1 MDRRG
6 LIFGL
11 IAYGLWGVLPL
22 YWKVIRH
29 VPAQEILVHRIVWS
43 FIFLSLLLSLRRQWD
58 WLRGVAQQRST
69 IRILIAAALL
79 LSVNWFI
86 YIWAV
91 NAGFVVET
99 SLGYF
104 INPLV
109 NVLLGTLYLRE
120 RLRPGQ
126 WAAVSLAA
134 AGVLYLTISYG
145 SLPWIALSLAFS
157 FGIYGLLKK
166 KVNLGAAESLTA
178 EMSVLL
184 IPAIGYLVYL
194 EFSRVAV
201 FSSSGAT
208 TVLFMIGTGIV
219 TATPL
224 VFFAAAARRVPLS
237 MLGLLQYI
245 APTMQFLIGITAFQ
259 EPFTLQRL
267 VGFAIIW
274 AALAVYSLEGAWQ
287 RRIQTAALG

>member
-6 LIFGL
+6 LIYGL
-11 IAYGLWGVLPL
+11 IAYGLWGILPL

-29 VPAQEILVHRIVWS
+29 VSAQEILVHRIIWS
-43 FIFLSLLLSLRRQWD
+43 FFFLSLLLSLRRQWG
-58 WLRGVAQQRST
+58 WLRGVVKQRNT
-69 IRILIAAALL
+69 LRILIAAALL

-109 NVLLGTLYLRE
+109 NVLLGTFYLRE
-120 RLRPGQ
+120 KLRPGQ

-145 SLPWIALSLAFS
+145 SPPWIALSLAFS

-166 KVNLGAAESLTA
+166 KVNLGAAESLTT

-184 IPAIGYLVYL
+184 LPAIGYLVYL
-194 EFSRVAV
+194 ELTQKAV
-201 FSSSGAT
+201 FRSSEAV
-208 TVLFMIGTGIV
+208 TVLFMIGTGVV

-245 APTMQFLIGITAFQ
+245 APTMQFLIGITAFR
-259 EPFTLQRL
+259 EPFSLQKL

-274 AALAVYSLEGAWQ
+274 VALAVYSLEGAWQ
-287 RRIQTAALG
+287 RRAQTAALG

>member
-6 LIFGL
+6 LIYGL
-11 IAYGLWGVLPL
+11 IAYGLWGILPL

-29 VPAQEILVHRIVWS
+29 VPAQEILVHRIIWS
-43 FIFLSLLLSLRRQWD
+43 FLFLSLLLSLRRQWS
-58 WLRGVAQQRST
+58 WLRGVVKQRST
-69 IRILIAAALL
+69 LRILIAAALL

-184 IPAIGYLVYL
+184 LPALGYLVYL
-194 EFSRVAV
+194 EQTQGAV
-201 FSSSGAT
+201 FRSSGAV
-208 TVLFMIGTGIV
+208 TVLFMIGTGMV

-245 APTMQFLIGITAFQ
+245 APTMQFLIGITAFR

-274 AALAVYSLEGAWQ
+274 VALAIYSLEGAWQ
-287 RRIQTAALG
+287 RRTQTAALG